1 MRIKKSHIKFLKK
14 KTKFERRKE
23 RVAAGVSIMSSI
35 REKGG
40 ENKENK
46 MTYT

>member
-14 KTKFERRKE
+14 KKFERRKE

-35 REKGG
+35 REKG
-40 ENKENK
+40 
-46 MTYT
+46 